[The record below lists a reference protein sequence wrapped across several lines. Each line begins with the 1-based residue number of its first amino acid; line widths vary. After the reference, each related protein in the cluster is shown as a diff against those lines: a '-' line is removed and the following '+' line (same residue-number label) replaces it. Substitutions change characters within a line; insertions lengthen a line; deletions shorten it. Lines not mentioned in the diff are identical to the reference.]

1 MNINIIEAITKSPLR
16 RSLYHFTRVRNL
28 QAIAHLDGLYSS
40 ALLSPEFSEG
50 IRRNETKHIAVYGQS
65 IVLNAH
71 LRIHPEMMD
80 PDTTEEHFRA
90 CLDRHVFLWP
100 TERDCLAMANM
111 YSRREPNES
120 FAILQF
126 AAYELLADHYAA
138 IKLSKYDSGSS
149 PRYPHRTSY
158 RKSCRMFLPLDSF
171 RQTTDRL
178 VPIKPSEIK
187 EVLVENTLVPLSKYL
202 QTVYCSEVL
211 QVPSE
216 WRALVKPLLL

>member
-1 MNINIIEAITKSPLR
+1 MNTIIIEDITKSPLR

-28 QAIAHLDGLYSS
+28 QAIATLDGLYSS
-40 ALLSPEFSEG
+40 ALLSPEFSKG
-50 IRRNETKHIAVYGQS
+50 IRRSEVKHIYVNDQS

-71 LRIHPEMMD
+71 LRIQPEMMD
-80 PDTTEEHFRA
+80 ADTTEEQFRT
-90 CLDRHVFLWP
+90 CLDHHVFLWP

-111 YSRREPNES
+111 YSRREPSEA

-126 AAYELLADHYAA
+126 AAYELLADHFAA

-171 RQTTDRL
+171 SKTTDRL
-178 VPIKPSEIK
+178 IPSKPSEIK
-187 EVLVENTLVPLSKYL
+187 EVLIEDKLAPLSKYL
-202 QTVYCSEVL
+202 QTIYCSEIL
-211 QVPSE
+211 QVPSR
-216 WRALVKPLLL
+216 WRPLVRPLIL